1 MWTNLWTLLK
11 NNSPPPPSTV
21 HMVYWCPQKV
31 IKKLFRCALKM
42 IEAFFSRLLFFKP
55 LSLIVLYNLISV
67 SKLRIVFSSKCP
79 SRKRQITSAMHFC
92 KNCPQEINKFCKLN
106 SKVKYTKTL
115 NPNKGWIPE
124 RNNDIQMFSIS
135 YTDVWI
141 WLWDHLGTFRKN
153 FGV

>member
-1 MWTNLWTLLK
+1 
-11 NNSPPPPSTV
+11 
-21 HMVYWCPQKV
+21 MVYWCPQKV

-124 RNNDIQMFSIS
+124 RNNDTLWESPIRTLIVQRESGLGS
-135 YTDVWI
+135 PRVYTNVQYLLYWR
-141 WLWDHLGTFRKN
+141 LN
-153 FGV
+153 